1 MELVVVGVI
10 VLAAAGY
17 SLRSA
22 WPMLQA
28 LRVSPPAAASQRASP
43 CAQCSAKAGCPQ
55 RSR

>member
-1 MELVVVGVI
+1 MEGLVVAVI

-28 LRVSPPAAASQRASP
+28 LRVSPPTAPSQRSSP